1 MSPDILAATVITM
14 RPSEVN
20 VKLRKKEKSTSD
32 VKQNPMTDG
41 VGTLVVLALSLCLS
55 VPRRIQTSCVSQRQM
70 PMATPWTPGI
80 YRSISD
86 GLARPVRFI
95 CRVIL
100 MTTDTCLIWGT
111 VHRLHPT
118 HLVLALLCQISGHKS
133 EELARKP
140 PYIKEPGVCKS
151 NSRHK
156 KKRSKGCI
164 RETAHIKQQEACKRN
179 SSHKTARGV

>member
-1 MSPDILAATVITM
+1 MSKDILAFTVITM
-14 RPSEVN
+14 RPPELN
-20 VKLRKKEKSTSD
+20 VKLRKKEKNTSD

-80 YRSISD
+80 FRSISD

-95 CRVIL
+95 CHVIL
-100 MTTDTCLIWGT
+100 MTADTCLIWGT

-118 HLVLALLCQISGHKS
+118 HLVLPLVCQLSGHKR
-133 EELARKP
+133 EELARNS
-140 PYIKEPGVCKS
+140 PYRKEPGVCK
-151 NSRHK
+151 
-156 KKRSKGCI
+156 
-164 RETAHIKQQEACKRN
+164 RN
-179 SSHKTARGV
+179 SPHKTERVV